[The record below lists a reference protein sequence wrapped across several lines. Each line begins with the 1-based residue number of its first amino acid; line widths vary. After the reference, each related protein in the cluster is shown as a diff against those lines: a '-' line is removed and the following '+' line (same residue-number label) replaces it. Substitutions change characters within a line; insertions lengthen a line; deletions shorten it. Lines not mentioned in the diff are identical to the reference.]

1 MLIFLTAVGVVLVVS
16 FLCSIF
22 ESVLLS
28 VTRPQIEV
36 LGRRHG
42 RAARLLAGFKENMD
56 VPIAAILIL
65 NTAAH
70 TIGAAVAGASYSN
83 VFDPATLWVFS
94 ILFTIAVLLFTEIIP
109 KTLGVSYA
117 TLIAVPVAHGIQ
129 LLTVLLRPLVVISE
143 AISRSL
149 RRDEAV
155 PVTSAEEIRL
165 LAWLG
170 RLRGAVGPLTA
181 GMIVGATQLRH
192 LHAGDIMLPRE
203 DVRFLSARMSRDE
216 ALAYVRQS
224 GHSRFPF
231 SPTGDFDDV
240 TGVILVKDLLHW
252 LLQNDTPE
260 IDWDAL
266 LQEALVVPDSVP
278 LPQLLRTYQDMQ
290 RHLAIVVDE
299 YGSVEGLAT
308 LEDVLEEIVGDIRDE
323 SDLPVEDFMQ
333 RPDGTL
339 MVRGNVDMRK
349 LCARLGIA
357 WDPELEVSTIS
368 GLVTEIL
375 ERIPVAGDVIEWNDH
390 RIEVLKADRRR
401 ARVLSITHR
410 KPGE

>member
-1 MLIFLTAVGVVLVVS
+1 MLIFLTAVAVVLVVS
-16 FLCSIF
+16 FLCSVF

-28 VTRPQIEV
+28 LTRPQIEV

-42 RAARLLAGFKENMD
+42 RAAQLLSGFKENMD

-83 VFDPATLWVFS
+83 VFDAGTLWIFS
-94 ILFTIAVLLFTEIIP
+94 IVFTIAVLLLTEIIP

-117 TLIAVPVAHGIQ
+117 TLIAAPVAHAIQ
-129 LLTVLLRPLVVISE
+129 LLTVLLRPLVVVSE

-149 RRDEAV
+149 RRDAVV
-155 PVTSAEEIRL
+155 PVTSPEEIRL
-165 LAWLG
+165 LARLG

-192 LHAGDIMLPRE
+192 LHADDIMLPRE
-203 DVRFLSARMSRDE
+203 NVRFLSADMNRE
-216 ALAYVRQS
+216 QALSYVRDS

-240 TGVILVKDLLHW
+240 SGVIFVKDLLYW
-252 LLQNDTPE
+252 LLQNDTSE
-260 IDWDAL
+260 IDWNTL
-266 LQEALVVPDSVP
+266 LQEALVVPNSVP
-278 LPQLLRTYQDMQ
+278 LPQLLKTYQETQ

-299 YGSVEGLAT
+299 YGSVEGIAT
-308 LEDVLEEIVGDIRDE
+308 LEDVLEEIVGEIRDE
-323 SDLPVEDFMQ
+323 SDIPVEEFLEQ
-333 RPDGTL
+333 PDGTL
-339 MVRGNVDMRK
+339 IVRGNVDMRK
-349 LCARLGIA
+349 LCTKLGVA

-375 ERIPVAGDVIEWNDH
+375 ERIPVAGDVVEWNGF
-390 RIEVLKADRRR
+390 RVEVLKADWRR
-401 ARVLSITHR
+401 ARLLSIR
-410 KPGE
+410 RE

>member
-1 MLIFLTAVGVVLVVS
+1 MLIFLTAVAVVLVVS
-16 FLCSIF
+16 FLCSVF

-28 VTRPQIEV
+28 LTRPQIEV

-42 RAARLLAGFKENMD
+42 RAAQLLSGFKENMD

-83 VFDPATLWVFS
+83 VFDAGTLWIFS
-94 ILFTIAVLLFTEIIP
+94 IVFTIAVLLLTEIIP

-117 TLIAVPVAHGIQ
+117 TLIAAPVAHAIQ
-129 LLTVLLRPLVVISE
+129 LLTVLLRPLVVVSE

-149 RRDEAV
+149 RRDAVV
-155 PVTSAEEIRL
+155 PVTSPEEIRL
-165 LAWLG
+165 LARLG

-192 LHAGDIMLPRE
+192 LHADDIMLPRE
-203 DVRFLSARMSRDE
+203 NVRFLSADMNRE
-216 ALAYVRQS
+216 QALSYVRDS

-240 TGVILVKDLLHW
+240 SGVIFVKDLLYW
-252 LLQNDTPE
+252 LLQNDTSE
-260 IDWDAL
+260 IDWNTL
-266 LQEALVVPDSVP
+266 LQEALVVPNSVP
-278 LPQLLRTYQDMQ
+278 LPQLLKTYQETQ

-299 YGSVEGLAT
+299 YGSVEGIAT
-308 LEDVLEEIVGDIRDE
+308 LEDVLEEIVGEIRDE
-323 SDLPVEDFMQ
+323 SDIPVEEFLEQ
-333 RPDGTL
+333 PDGTL
-339 MVRGNVDMRK
+339 IVRGNVDMRK
-349 LCARLGIA
+349 LCTKLGVA

-375 ERIPVAGDVIEWNDH
+375 ERIPVAGDVVEWNGF
-390 RIEVLKADRRR
+390 RVEVLKADRRR
-401 ARVLSITHR
+401 ARLLSIR
-410 KPGE
+410 RE

>member
-1 MLIFLTAVGVVLVVS
+1 
-16 FLCSIF
+16 
-22 ESVLLS
+22 
-28 VTRPQIEV
+28 
-36 LGRRHG
+36 
-42 RAARLLAGFKENMD
+42 
-56 VPIAAILIL
+56 
-65 NTAAH
+65 
-70 TIGAAVAGASYSN
+70 
-83 VFDPATLWVFS
+83 
-94 ILFTIAVLLFTEIIP
+94 LFTEIIP

-129 LLTVLLRPLVVISE
+129 LLTVLLRPLVVVSE

-149 RRDEAV
+149 RRDVAV
-155 PVTSAEEIRL
+155 PITSAEEIRL

-170 RLRGAVGPLTA
+170 HLRGAVGPLTA

-192 LHAGDIMLPRE
+192 LHADDIMLPRE
-203 DVRFLSARMSRDE
+203 DVRFLSADMTRDE

-231 SPTGDFDDV
+231 SPTGNFEDV
-240 TGVILVKDLLHW
+240 SGVIFVKDLLYW
-252 LLQNDTPE
+252 LLRNDEPE
-260 IDWDAL
+260 INWDAL
-266 LQEALVVPDSVP
+266 LQDALVVPDSVP
-278 LPQLLRTYQDMQ
+278 LPQLLRTYQDTQ

-299 YGSVEGLAT
+299 YGSVEGIVT

-375 ERIPVAGDVIEWNDH
+375 ERIPVAGDVIEWNDY

-401 ARVLSITHR
+401 ARVLSITRR